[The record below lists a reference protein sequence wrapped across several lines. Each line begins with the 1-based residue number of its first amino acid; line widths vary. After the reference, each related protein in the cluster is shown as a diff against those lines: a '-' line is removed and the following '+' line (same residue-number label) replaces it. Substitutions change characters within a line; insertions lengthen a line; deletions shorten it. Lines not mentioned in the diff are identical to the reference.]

1 MNFNKLLGRRLLS
14 VWLYP
19 TQVHEAWADANSP
32 SVATYFVNLELADS
46 PVAQVL
52 PCEVQ
57 VPDQYPS
64 LGIELREWRDS
75 PEIQRGP
82 DGAEFSAGRFPEV
95 APFLPASITELR
107 LWDSLGEG
115 PVSAVDL
122 ILSTGPTLTIR
133 HIYPPMMLGIGFW
146 PEGCK

>member
-19 TQVHEAWADANSP
+19 TQVHEAWADASSP
-32 SVATYFVNLELADS
+32 SIATYFVNLELADS

-57 VPDQYPS
+57 VPDHYPS

-82 DGAEFSAGRFPEV
+82 DGTEFSVSRLPEV

-122 ILSTGPTLTIR
+122 ILSTGPT
-133 HIYPPMMLGIGFW
+133 
-146 PEGCK
+146 